1 MSTNRANMSTNTE
14 RRRARRRTAA
24 CLLAAALAAAGLAPG
39 AAGQDAGG
47 AIAGTVRDDSG
58 AVLPGVT
65 VTATSVRSGLSRSV
79 VSDSRGDYAV
89 PGLAAGDY
97 EVQAALPGFRTEPRT
112 VTVRAGDVAL
122 DLVLGIAPIAE
133 TVTVTRTGRRL
144 AAVPSSIAV
153 VQRDAIE
160 VGQRRASLDEALR
173 GIPGLFVQNR
183 RNYGLS
189 GGIGLSIRAPEPRFG
204 LRGLAI
210 LQDGIPITTADGTT
224 EPGNV
229 DLGSVGRIDV
239 IRGPS
244 SVLYGNSAGGV
255 INLSTTFDTTRRLT
269 FRPDVQFGGHG
280 YNRQQLRVDGGGVG
294 TQFMAS
300 VSRFETDGFRQNGHA
315 EITQANV
322 VVRRELSAD
331 TEIRGVFNLYDS
343 PFAQSPSF
351 LNRTDAMAD
360 PVRGPDGECL
370 SGACLA
376 RGVAVTRG
384 WGEGAGQGQGGVTV
398 EHRFSETQQ
407 FRATGWGM
415 WRNLEAIGAFRNIDL
430 GRTGFGFRSEYLGG
444 AQTGAV
450 ALDWAVGFDLAT
462 QNDDRKEYAQLNR
475 LHLPGEVDVSGRLL
489 QDQTEDV
496 LSLGPFA
503 QIGIAPTDRVRLTAG
518 VRWNYYDFRAGDRRL
533 EDGDQSGDRTMDAIS
548 PSVGVTVAAARNVNL
563 FANFATAY
571 ETPTTVELSNTPT
584 GAGGFNQDLEP
595 EDLSS
600 FEFGVRGLAE
610 PARLR
615 YEVAFY
621 TANVTNAFVPV
632 QRPDDEI
639 FQVNAGETSRNGLEA
654 LIEWAPDAAFST
666 RFAYTYQDFAFDRF
680 VLGGTDFAGNDE
692 PGAPP
697 HRLFWG
703 VTHRAPFGLTSMAT
717 VRWVDE
723 YAVNNAN
730 TAFNWAYTVVDLRF
744 AFDAAGGAA
753 DFRPFVGID
762 NLFGER
768 YNSSTITNAFGGRY
782 YEPSPGRE
790 VYAGVTVGFGVR

>member
-1 MSTNRANMSTNTE
+1 MNTDVPSAANRW
-14 RRRARRRTAA
+14 
-24 CLLAAALAAAGLAPG
+24 CAGLLGVVLAL
-39 AAGQDAGG
+39 AGG
-47 AIAGTVRDDSG
+47 AAPAAAQGPGGTLAGTVQDDSG

-65 VTATSVRSGLSRSV
+65 VTVTRADSGRSRSV
-79 VSDSRGDYAV
+79 VTDSRGEYRMV
-89 PGLAAGDY
+89 GLAAGDY
-97 EVQAALPGFRTEPRT
+97 TVEGILPGFRTEPRA
-112 VTVRAGDVAL
+112 VTLGDGAL
-122 DLVLGIAPIAE
+122 THDIVLGIAPLAE
-133 TVTVTRTGRRL
+133 TVTVTRTDQVL
-144 AAVPSSIAV
+144 ELVPTSVTV
-153 VQRDAIE
+153 VQRDTIE

-204 LRGLAI
+204 LRGVAI

-255 INLSTTFDTTRRLT
+255 INLETTFDTSRRLT
-269 FRPDVQFGGHG
+269 ITPDIQFGSHG
-280 YNRQQLRVDGGGVG
+280 YNRQQVRLDGGNTG

-300 VSRFETDGFRQNGHA
+300 ISRFETDGFRQNAHA
-315 EITQANV
+315 EITQANF
-322 VVRRELSAD
+322 VVRRELTAD
-331 TEIRGVFNLYDS
+331 TEIRGIFNLYDA

-351 LNRTDAMAD
+351 LNREDASTAPQRGAD
-360 PVRGPDGECL
+360 GDCIA
-370 SGACLA
+370 GACLA
-376 RGVAVTRG
+376 RGIAAARG
-384 WGEGAGQGQGGVTV
+384 WGEGASQGQGGVTL
-398 EHRFSETQQ
+398 EHRFSDTQR

-415 WRNLEAIGAFRNIDL
+415 WRDLDAVGAFRNIEL
-430 GRTGFGFRSEYLGG
+430 GRTGFGFRSEYVG
-444 AQTGAV
+444 AAEAGAV
-450 ALDWAVGFDLAT
+450 TIDWAAGVDVAT
-462 QNDDRKEYAQLNR
+462 QNDDRMEFGQAGDGSSTDLR
-475 LHLPGEVDVSGRLL
+475 V
-489 QDQTEDV
+489 DQTEDV
-496 LSLGPFA
+496 LSAGPFA
-503 QIGIAPTDRVRLTAG
+503 QIGIAPNDRVRLNAG
-518 VRWNYYDFRAGDRRL
+518 VRWNYYDFRAGDRKL
-533 EDGDQSGDRTMDAIS
+533 DDGDQTGDRTMDAVS
-548 PSVGVTVAAARNVNL
+548 PSVGVTVAATENMNL
-563 FANFATAY
+563 FANLSTAY

-584 GAGGFNQDLEP
+584 GEGGFNQDLEP
-595 EDLSS
+595 EDLTS

-639 FQVNAGETSRNGLEA
+639 FQVNAGETSRNGVEMLV
-654 LIEWAPDAAFST
+654 EWVPDSTFSA
-666 RFAYTYQDFAFDRF
+666 RFAYTYQDFMFDRF
-680 VLGGTDFAGNDE
+680 VLNGNDYAGFLE

-697 HRLFWG
+697 HRVFGG
-703 VTHRAPFGLTSMAT
+703 VTHRAPFGMTSMAT

-723 YAVNNAN
+723 YTLNNAN
-730 TAFNWAYTVVDLRF
+730 TAHNWAYTVVDLRF
-744 AFDAAGGAA
+744 AFDTKGGDA

-790 VYAGVTVGFGVR
+790 VYVGMTVGFGVR